1 MQNVDKAYEIIAE
14 QFNKGT
20 LEGGDHYYDLN
31 TGVVEMGTF
40 SPLVD
45 QDFQQRIA
53 KLIKT
58 YNKTGE
64 LPKTSNGVTSHAARK
79 IT

>member
-1 MQNVDKAYEIIAE
+1 MKSLLNNLTKA
-14 QFNKGT
+14 T

-45 QDFQQRIA
+45 KDFQQRIA

-64 LPKTSNGVTSHAARK
+64 LPKNE
-79 IT
+79 